1 MSLKKIAELVGVSPS
16 TVSRVLNNTV
26 STCASPELKEKI
38 WEAAH
43 SLNYIPNSHARNL
56 KTGAHTDTAGYKIAV
71 ILSRFHSL
79 DADPFFRELFHNI
92 EESLF
97 ASSCLLHSVSAS
109 EQTDLSSL
117 TAADGVII
125 LGRCPDDFLNQI
137 KKYTRNIVGVDR
149 NPTDFKMDEIICN
162 GKTAAV
168 KAMEHLLS
176 LGHQKIGYIG
186 DCSSESRYVGY
197 CETLITHNIPLNY
210 NYICSTDQTFDSGF
224 TAMQTLMQQDITAV
238 FCANDIS
245 ALGALKALSDPHPAE
260 SGRRKTSKAN
270 CNLSVI
276 SIDNIALSKTSSPL
290 LTTVNIPKED
300 MGRMAVTILLD
311 RIRHRHSE
319 YLHVEFPCKII
330 ERESCRPAP
339 GCYAIPPHT

>member
-1 MSLKKIAELVGVSPS
+1 MSLKKIAEIVGVSPS

-26 STCASPELKEKI
+26 STCASPELKERI

-43 SLNYIPNSHARNL
+43 SLNYVPNSHARNL
-56 KTGAHTDTAGYKIAV
+56 KTGVQTNSPTYRIAV

-79 DADPFFRELFHNI
+79 DTDPFFRELFQSI
-92 EESLF
+92 EEALF
-97 ASSCLLHSVSAS
+97 ACSCLLHSVSTS

-117 TAADGVII
+117 ATADGVII
-125 LGRCPDDFLNQI
+125 LGRCSDDFLTQI

-149 NPTDFKMDEIICN
+149 NPTDYKMDEIICN
-162 GKTAAV
+162 GKTAAI

-197 CETLITHNIPLNY
+197 CETLIARSIPLNY

-224 TAMQTLMQQDITAV
+224 TAMQTLLQQDITAV

-245 ALGALKALSDPHPAE
+245 ALGALKAMSELLSTKSDKH
-260 SGRRKTSKAN
+260 KMTKAN
-270 CNLSVI
+270 PKISVI
-276 SIDNIALSKTSSPL
+276 SIDNISLSQTSSPL
-290 LTTVNIPKED
+290 LTTVNVPKED
-300 MGRMAVTILLD
+300 MGRMAVTVLLD
-311 RIRHRHSE
+311 RIKHRHSE
-319 YLHVEFPCKII
+319 YVRVEFPCKII
-330 ERESCRPAP
+330 ERDSCQPL
-339 GCYAIPPHT
+339 